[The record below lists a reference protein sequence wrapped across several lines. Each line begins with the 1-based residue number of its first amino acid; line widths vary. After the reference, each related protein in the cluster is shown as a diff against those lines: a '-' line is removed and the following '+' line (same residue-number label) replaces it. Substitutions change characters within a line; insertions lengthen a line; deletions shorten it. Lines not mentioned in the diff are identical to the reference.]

1 MVKFAL
7 ETLKGWQGALDLD
20 IEVFYCFTSK
30 RFNNGSERSGR
41 EKLFLL
47 SMCASVPEDTKASPH
62 TQSYRAPGRVKTE
75 LVEDFT
81 SKILLFLDRKVS

>member
-1 MVKFAL
+1 M

-75 LVEDFT
+75 PVEDFT